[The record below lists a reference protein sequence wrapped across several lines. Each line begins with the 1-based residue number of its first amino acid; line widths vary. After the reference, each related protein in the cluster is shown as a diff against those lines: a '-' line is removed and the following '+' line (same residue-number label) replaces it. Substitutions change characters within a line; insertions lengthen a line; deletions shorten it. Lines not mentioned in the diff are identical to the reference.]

1 MGAVCTCAD
10 SGPATTGA
18 SREENSAIQG
28 LDQSE
33 LCNIAGDKIA
43 NEGNPV
49 KLFTINKAAQSLE
62 NNSLIFKEPSGE
74 WTQFAS
80 QFRCE

>member
-1 MGAVCTCAD
+1 MGAILTCTD
-10 SGPATTGA
+10 SDGPKETSTNIL
-18 SREENSAIQG
+18 E

-49 KLFTINKAAQSLE
+49 KLFTVNKAAASLE
-62 NNSLIFKEPSGE
+62 NNSLIFKEPAGE
-74 WTQFAS
+74 WTDFAS

>member
-10 SGPATTGA
+10 SGPVTTRA

-49 KLFTINKAAQSLE
+49 KLFTFNKADASIE
-62 NNSLIFKEPSGE
+62 HNSLIFREPSGD
-74 WTQFAS
+74 WTEFAS